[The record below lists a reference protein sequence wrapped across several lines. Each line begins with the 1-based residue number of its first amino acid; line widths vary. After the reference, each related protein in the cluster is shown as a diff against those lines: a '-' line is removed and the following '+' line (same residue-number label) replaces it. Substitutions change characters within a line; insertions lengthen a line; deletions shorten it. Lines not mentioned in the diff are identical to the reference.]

1 MEQIKQKTPL
11 STISTIENENKIA
24 SYNYK
29 IKDKEQNDYI
39 LDLMIYNQKISF
51 EVKQSSDILNLIYKN
66 EIGLKDLNQMCQ
78 KVFGF
83 YNSLQEINDDFLK
96 FLKNDNFII
105 SKKNN
110 TSIDIEMI
118 IPHGFKKVNLHFN
131 LNLIQNKIE
140 DNMLNLLNNFHEFK
154 KYTTEKINLLE
165 KANSEKDIIIENLN
179 KKIENLSNK
188 FINIDNILFNSIYLF
203 GNKCIK
209 IFIYP
214 KKIIYCLKVDAQ
226 IDISNYI
233 DYNKKFNC
241 EWFKPESS
249 EELNDII
256 EHFYT
261 NYKLYDIENY
271 CWIITYGVE
280 TDPNDK
286 KVGGYPIKV
295 DGNGHGSGDNNIPGK
310 CNGSGFTAFRKWGC
324 SFANPNYF
332 KKLCNWDSSY
342 KFSII
347 CLQKKI

>member
-1 MEQIKQKTPL
+1 MEQLKQKTPL
-11 STISTIENENKIA
+11 STVENINKIA
-24 SYNYK
+24 SFNYE

-39 LDLMIYNQKISF
+39 LDLIIYNQKISF
-51 EVKQSSDILNLIYKN
+51 EVKQSSDILNQIYKS

-83 YNSLQEINDDFLK
+83 YSSMQEINEDFFK
-96 FLKNDNFII
+96 FLKNDDFII
-105 SKKNN
+105 IKKNN
-110 TSIDIEMI
+110 TSIDVEMI

-140 DNMLNLLNNFHEFK
+140 DNLLNLLNNVNEFK
-154 KYTTEKINLLE
+154 KYTTEKIYLLE
-165 KANSEKDIIIENLN
+165 KANSEKDIIIKNLN
-179 KKIENLSNK
+179 KKIENLINK
-188 FINIDNILFNSIYLF
+188 LENIENILFNSINLF

-209 IFIYP
+209 TFMYP
-214 KKIIYCLKVDAQ
+214 KKIIYCLKDDAQ

-241 EWFKPESS
+241 EWFKPECS

-261 NYKLYDIENY
+261 NYKFYEIGEY

-280 TDPNDK
+280 TDPNEK
-286 KVGGYPIKV
+286 KVGGYPIKAY
-295 DGNGHGSGDNNIPGK
+295 GNGHGSGDNNIPGK
-310 CNGSGFTAFRKWGC
+310 CNGSGFTAFRKNSC

-332 KKLCNWDSSY
+332 KKLCNWDSSN

-347 CLQKKI
+347 CLQKKICL

>member
-1 MEQIKQKTPL
+1 MEQIQQETPL
-11 STISTIENENKIA
+11 SSAENENKIA
-24 SYNYK
+24 SYNYSL
-29 IKDKEQNDYI
+29 KDKEQNDYSLNLI
-39 LDLMIYNQKISF
+39 IYNQKITF
-51 EVKQSSDILNLIYKN
+51 EAKQSLNILNQIYKS
-66 EIGLKDLNQMCQ
+66 EIGLKDLSQMCQ
-78 KVFGF
+78 KVFGL
-83 YNSLQEINDDFLK
+83 YNNMKEINEDFFK
-96 FLKNDNFII
+96 FLEKDNFII
-105 SKKNN
+105 SKKDNK
-110 TSIDIEMI
+110 IDIEMI

-140 DNMLNLLNNFHEFK
+140 DDFLNLVNIFNEFK
-154 KYTTEKINLLE
+154 KYTTEKINMLE
-165 KANSEKDIIIENLN
+165 KANSEKDIIIENLSN
-179 KKIENLSNK
+179 EIKNLKRMCLISN
-188 FINIDNILFNSIYLF
+188 N
-203 GNKCIK
+203 CIK
-209 IFIYP
+209 TFIYP

-249 EELNDII
+249 EELNNII

-261 NYKLYDIENY
+261 NYALYDIQSS

-286 KVGGYPIKV
+286 KVGGYSIKA
-295 DGNGHGSGDNNIPGK
+295 DGKGHDKGDDNIPGK
-310 CNGSGFTAFRKWGC
+310 CNGSGFTAFRKHSC

-332 KKLCNWDSSY
+332 KKLCNWDTSY